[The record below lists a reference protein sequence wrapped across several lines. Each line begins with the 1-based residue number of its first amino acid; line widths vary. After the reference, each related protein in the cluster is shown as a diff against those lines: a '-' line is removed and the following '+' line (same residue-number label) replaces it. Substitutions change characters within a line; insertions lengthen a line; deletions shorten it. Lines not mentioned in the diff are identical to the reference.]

1 MSAPEAATAP
11 CWPVSQSRR
20 LADFLVLT
28 KPRVVLMVLV
38 TTAVGYYLGSM
49 GNLDSLRLLET
60 LVGTALAA
68 GGTIALNQF
77 IERDGDALM
86 ERTRHRPLPEG
97 RIRPVEALTFGVGI
111 TVAGIAYLGLT
122 VGLAAA
128 GVNALTAAMYL
139 FLYTPLKRLTPLCS
153 IPGAISGA
161 LPPMTGWVAARGD
174 FGIGAWILFAIL
186 FLWQFP
192 HSLAI
197 GWLYRTDYA
206 RAGIRLLPVVE
217 PDGESTGRQIV
228 THALALLAVG
238 LLPSLIGLTG
248 QVYLLGALVLGG
260 LLLSCGIVLA
270 STRRMEDA
278 RRLLLASLVYLPV
291 LLALMALDK
300 IPF

>member
-1 MSAPEAATAP
+1 MTTPQAATAP
-11 CWPVSQSRR
+11 CWPMSQPRR
-20 LADFLVLT
+20 VADFLILT
-28 KPRVVLMVLV
+28 KPRVVLMVLI
-38 TTAVGYYLGSM
+38 TTAVGFYLGSI
-49 GNLDSLRLLET
+49 GELET
-60 LVGTALAA
+60 LRLVETLFGTALAA

-77 IERDGDALM
+77 IEREGDALM

-97 RIRPVEALTFGVGI
+97 RIRPLEALTFGVGI
-111 TVAGIAYLGLT
+111 SVAGIAFVGLT

-128 GVNALTAAMYL
+128 GLNALTAAMYL
-139 FLYTPLKRLTPLCS
+139 FLYTPLKRKTPLCS

-161 LPPMTGWVAARGD
+161 VPPMTGWVAARGD

-197 GWLYRTDYA
+197 GWLYRADYA

-228 THALALLAVG
+228 SHALALLAVG
-238 LLPSLIGLTG
+238 LLPSLMGLTG
-248 QVYLLGALVLGG
+248 NLYFLGALALGIFM
-260 LLLSCGIVLA
+260 LACGMVLA
-270 STRRMEDA
+270 TSRSMADA

>member
-1 MSAPEAATAP
+1 MTTPQAATAP
-11 CWPVSQSRR
+11 CWPISLPRR
-20 LADFLVLT
+20 VADFLALT
-28 KPRVVLMVLV
+28 KPRVVLMVLI
-38 TTAVGYYLGSM
+38 TTAVGFYLGSI
-49 GNLDSLRLLET
+49 GELET
-60 LVGTALAA
+60 LRLVETLFGTALAA

-97 RIRPVEALTFGVGI
+97 RIRPLEALTFGLGI
-111 TVAGIAYLGLT
+111 SVAGIAFVGLT
-122 VGLAAA
+122 IGLAAA
-128 GVNALTAAMYL
+128 GLNALTVAMYL
-139 FLYTPLKRLTPLCS
+139 FLYTPLKRKTPLCS

-197 GWLYRTDYA
+197 GWLYRADYA

-228 THALALLAVG
+228 SHALALLAVG
-238 LLPSLIGLTG
+238 LLPSLMGLTG
-248 QVYLLGALVLGG
+248 NLYFLGALALGI
-260 LLLSCGIVLA
+260 LMLACGMVLA
-270 STRRMEDA
+270 ASRRVADA

>member
-1 MSAPEAATAP
+1 MSASEAASAP
-11 CWPVSQSRR
+11 CWPMSQPRR
-20 LADFLVLT
+20 IADFLVLT

-38 TTAVGYYLGSM
+38 TTAVGFYLGSM
-49 GNLDSLRLLET
+49 GELDSLRLLET
-60 LVGTALAA
+60 LIGTALAA

-97 RIRPVEALTFGVGI
+97 RIRPAEALAFGVGI
-111 TVAGIAYLGLT
+111 TVAGIALLGLT
-122 VGLAAA
+122 VGFAAA

-139 FLYTPLKRLTPLCS
+139 FLYTPLKRRTPFCS
-153 IPGAISGA
+153 VPGAISGA

-197 GWLYRTDYA
+197 GWLYRADYA
-206 RAGIRLLPVVE
+206 RAGIRLLPVLE

-228 THALALLAVG
+228 THSLALLAVG
-238 LLPSLIGLTG
+238 LLPSLVGLTG
-248 QVYLLGALVLGG
+248 NLYLLGALALGT
-260 LLLSCGIVLA
+260 LLLACGLVLA
-270 STRRMEDA
+270 AWRRVADA
-278 RRLLLASLVYLPV
+278 RRLLVATLVYLPV

-300 IPF
+300 LPF